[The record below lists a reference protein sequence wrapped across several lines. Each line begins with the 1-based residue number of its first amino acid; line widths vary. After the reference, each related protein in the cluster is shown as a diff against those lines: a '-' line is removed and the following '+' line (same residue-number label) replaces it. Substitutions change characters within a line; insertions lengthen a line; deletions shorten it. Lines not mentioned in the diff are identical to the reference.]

1 MASYVDPIK
10 GPAPKPASPLP
21 DKLASE
27 PPPGTMPIPVVPNPG
42 IPVVPPQPKPEPK
55 PVPPPLPGYPYSP
68 VPGVSIHNIEQPL
81 LPRPPAHPGLEE
93 PIRLWPMHDQRQAM
107 QGTAAGVGNP
117 NDVGPLSMATAAST
131 TPAASATP
139 AGYTPPVAYAPPNP
153 SATPAGWA
161 PPVAYTPPS
170 QAEIPV
176 TGIPPGYPGGIP
188 GGQPDSIK
196 LYDPSYIDPYTGQV
210 SDNLLGGGEGGAYA
224 DPNAIPP
231 EELQRRWQLRT
242 AGYTGEWGVGPEE
255 AELSYGYSYRN
266 LTSDYTVPGNV
277 SKIRPDLLGG
287 QYADQATIPETE
299 LQYRLQL
306 RDAGYNETWDPQLI
320 DRFLAGTLG
329 SDATPPTTG
338 TAGFRD
344 LGKNYLEPDGS
355 TIWYKL
361 LGGQYADPATIP
373 ENVLRDRLRFRNAGY
388 QGAWGSGGTNNWLTN
403 SEEGTTIPGQA
414 AWDAAN
420 GDPGDVIS
428 YGGVEGGVAVPP
440 SGPVTLG
447 EGKPTQRTEGLYA
460 TRYSGF
466 NATTYLAANS
476 DVQDAVTA
484 GTIPSALAH
493 YIEFGVAEGRTG
505 SGVTNTP
512 DVYLPTTQ
520 EREYTTQEH
529 SAGTPEFHRRIR
541 TAFGY
546 TGDFGEGGF
555 TAFFKEYVAAN
566 PEAQDIMDTLTL
578 EYQAGIYSPGYG
590 DTIADKAGDRFQNP
604 SLPEGAIVQVS
615 AIPEADD
622 QIIDRDASQVYGD
635 LSVPT
640 AQAVTALS
648 EGITATDAT
657 QVSTALGQ
665 AGVAEA
671 AGNIQA
677 AQGQVSSQ
685 SIMEAQ
691 LQTKSAVSNLQAQQ
705 GTGIVLN
712 SAINR
717 DIQAGELIS
726 EVSNAEK
733 ARVFTEQVQAA
744 TATPSSQATV
754 QGQLATLTK
763 NFDAADPPPW
773 ASGAIRAANE
783 AMARRG
789 LGSSSMAGQAIL
801 QATLESALPIAQAD
815 ARTVA
820 QFEVQ
825 NLSNRQQRAMLA
837 AEQRASFLGMDF
849 SQNFQIRVQNSAR
862 IGDIANTNFTADQ
875 QIQLE
880 NSKIAN
886 TVNLQNLTNRQAI
899 TIAEAAALANL
910 DQSNLG
916 NRQQSAVKNATS
928 FLQQDMENLS
938 NVQQVSV
945 LQGQQIVQSLF
956 TDQAARN
963 ASEQFNATSQHQVDQ
978 FFASLEQQSRQT
990 NAAQIN
996 AQSQYNAG
1004 QANTVSRF
1012 NSEIADQRDRYN
1024 ASNRLVIDQNN
1035 ATWRRSVATADT
1047 AAVNRANEINAGALL
1062 DVSNSAYNDLFA
1074 LYSDQLDN
1082 AFKAGENVYDRIM
1095 QIAVAEMTRDGNYK
1109 LGEAKIDANWASVVG
1124 TGLVKI
1130 ISGLPWGPTK

>member
-1 MASYVDPIK
+1 MAVAKEFDPRLLGGKYTTQQELEANPTALMDRQAALGK
-10 GPAPKPASPLP
+10 GFVGGDTWGDGRYDQYFKGFNQGQSTVPLP
-21 DKLASE
+21 S
-27 PPPGTMPIPVVPNPG
+27 P
-42 IPVVPPQPKPEPK
+42 VPPQLPVDPNRPM
-55 PVPPPLPGYPYSP
+55 PVPRNPGDPYPTMPLPMPAPRNPDAPYPQPPLGPGDTAYAQTAYAP
-68 VPGVSIHNIEQPL
+68 
-81 LPRPPAHPGLEE
+81 
-93 PIRLWPMHDQRQAM
+93 
-107 QGTAAGVGNP
+107 QGTTAGVGNP
-117 NDVGPLSMATAAST
+117 PRNPNEVGPPPVPTPQTAPVIDPQIPTATAPAAGTMPAAST
-131 TPAASATP
+131 TPAGDATP
-139 AGYTPPVAYAPPNP
+139 AGNYA
-153 SATPAGWA
+153 ST
-161 PPVAYTPPS
+161 YTPPS
-170 QAEIPV
+170 QAEIPA
-176 TGIPPGYPGGIP
+176 TAIPPGYPGGIP
-188 GGQPDSIK
+188 LGQHVLSQQPGYVKPPSEIVPDSIK
-196 LYDPSYIDPYTGQV
+196 LYDPSYIDPRTGQV
-210 SDNLLGGGEGGAYA
+210 SDNLLGGGEGGAYS

-231 EELQRRWQLRT
+231 EELQRRWQLRN
-242 AGYTGEWGVGPEE
+242 AGYTGEWGVGPAP
-255 AELSYGYSYRN
+255 AEVNYGYSFRN
-266 LTSDYTVPGNV
+266 LTSDYTVPGDAMQ
-277 SKIRPDLLGG
+277 IRPDLLGG
-287 QYADQATIPETE
+287 QYADQATIPENV
-299 LQYRLQL
+299 LKDRLRL
-306 RDAGYNETWDPQLI
+306 RDAGYNEKWGSQLVPK
-320 DRFLAGTLG
+320 FLAGTLG
-329 SDATPPTTG
+329 TDATPPTTG

-355 TIWYKL
+355 TVWYKL
-361 LGGQYADPATIP
+361 LGGQYTDPATIP
-373 ENVLRDRLRFRNAGY
+373 ANVLRARLRFRNAGY
-388 QGAWGSGGTNNWLTN
+388 QGAWGSGGANEWLIN
-403 SEEGTTIPGQA
+403 SEGGNIPGQA
-414 AWDAAN
+414 AYDAAN
-420 GDPGDVIS
+420 GDPGDVIL
-428 YGGVEGGVAVPP
+428 YGGVEGGVAAPP

-447 EGKPTQRTEGLYA
+447 EGKPTQRTTGIQ
-460 TRYSGF
+460 
-466 NATTYLAANS
+466 ATTAA
-476 DVQDAVTA
+476 
-484 GTIPSALAH
+484 
-493 YIEFGVAEGRTG
+493 
-505 SGVTNTP
+505 
-512 DVYLPTTQ
+512 DVYLPTKR
-520 EREYTTQEH
+520 ERQYTTQEQ
-529 SAGTPEFHRRIR
+529 SAGTPEFHKRIR

-555 TAFFKEYVAAN
+555 NAFFQEHVAAN
-566 PEAQDIMDTLTL
+566 PEAQDIMDTLTQ

-590 DTIADKAGDRFQNP
+590 DTIADKAADRFQQP
-604 SLPEGAIVQVS
+604 GLPEGAIIQAA
-615 AIPEADD
+615 AIPGAAD
-622 QIIDRDASQVYGD
+622 QNLDRDASQVYGD
-635 LSVPT
+635 LAVPT

-648 EGITATDAT
+648 QGITATDAT
-657 QVSTALGQ
+657 QVSPALGQ
-665 AGVAEA
+665 AGVADA

-691 LQTKSAVSNLQAQQ
+691 QLTKSAVSNLQAQQ
-705 GTGIVLN
+705 GTGIAIN

-726 EVSNAEK
+726 EVSNAQK
-733 ARVFTEQVQAA
+733 AAVFTEQIQVA

-754 QGQLATLTK
+754 QGQLATLTN

-849 SQNFQIRVQNSAR
+849 NQNFQIRVQNSAR

-886 TVNLQNLTNRQAI
+886 TVNMQNLTNRQAV

-978 FFASLEQQSRQT
+978 FFASLDQQSQQT

-1004 QANTVSRF
+1004 QANTISRF

-1047 AAVNRANEINAGALL
+1047 VAVNRANEINAGALL

-1074 LYSDQLDN
+1074 LYGDQLQH
-1082 AFKAGENVYDRIM
+1082 AFTAGENVYNRITQLAM
-1095 QIAVAEMTRDGNYK
+1095 AEMERDGDYK
-1109 LGEAKIDANWASVVG
+1109 LSENKNDALLWSVWPA
-1124 TGLVKI
+1124 TLLV
-1130 ISGLPWGPTK
+1130 